1 MTLVIRNPNAGFVPQ
16 TYFGNIFE
24 EWLGLDPLAVQ
35 PKALR
40 RLNTRDDCVHTESL
54 EDRHE
59 ISIAAPGLKK
69 ADFNIQLK
77 GGKLTISYDAC
88 SEESTDIRRAFSKSA
103 FSRSYNI
110 SRDTTPEGIKAKY
123 SAGILKVT
131 VNRPESEVPAEHS
144 IKIN

>member
-1 MTLVIRNPNAGFVPQ
+1 MTLVVRNPNAGFVPHS
-16 TYFGNIFE
+16 YFGNIFE
-24 EWLGLDPLAVQ
+24 DIFQLDPFT
-35 PKALR
+35 R
-40 RLNTRDDCVHTESL
+40 RSFNARDDRVHTQSH

-88 SEESTDIRRAFSKSA
+88 SEENTDIRRAFSKSA
-103 FSRSYNI
+103 FSRSYNV
-110 SRDTTPEGIKAKY
+110 SRDTNPEDIKAKY